1 MGKTKP
7 DNKRQKKLSAM
18 WKNYRDNVQQK
29 FAESANVHQKIQQSN
44 GQPPTNMLQS
54 AMYEDI
60 KNALPGLIK

>member
-1 MGKTKP
+1 MGKTEP

-18 WKNYRDNVQQK
+18 RKKYRDNVQQK
-29 FAESANVHQKIQQSN
+29 FSESANVHQKIQQSN

-54 AMYEDI
+54 TTYEDI

>member
-29 FAESANVHQKIQQSN
+29 LSESANVHQKIQQSN

>member
-1 MGKTKP
+1 MVKTEP

-18 WKNYRDNVQQK
+18 WKNYRDNVQ
-29 FAESANVHQKIQQSN
+29 QKIQQSN

>member
-1 MGKTKP
+1 MVKTEP

-29 FAESANVHQKIQQSN
+29 FLESANVHQKIQQSN

>member
-1 MGKTKP
+1 MVKTEP

-29 FAESANVHQKIQQSN
+29 FLESANVHQKIQQSN

-60 KNALPGLIK
+60 KMPCQG